1 MIRSF
6 LDSFKDPQRPLLAPS
21 YWYLKKIGLIL
32 PENKINKVIFVII
45 HELVTVF
52 VITQYTELYMI
63 RSDLDLVIT
72 NLKVSIVSVIC
83 IVKTNTFIFW
93 QSSWKEVI
101 DYVTEADNDERQDSD
116 TTMGHIL
123 SSYTKYC
130 HRLVKCYWIL
140 LLSTFFCVTG
150 TPLIRYLS
158 SSNYRNAISNGTEP
172 FPHIF
177 SSWVPFDKYSFPG
190 CWVTVCLH
198 IFICAYGAM
207 IMTAYDTIA
216 LVTMVFFGGKLELL
230 RERCKK
236 MFGCDGLG
244 VTDEQARTALRDVHI
259 VHVHLIKYSRL
270 FDSLLS
276 PVMFL
281 YVVMCSF
288 MLCASA
294 FQLTLATNTTQKLL
308 MAQYL
313 IFGIVVPFMF
323 CWHSNNVL
331 EQSNQAI
338 MGPYESEWW
347 VIGSKQRKDVLIL
360 TEQLKIFQAYSAG
373 PFNKLTLSTFV
384 SILKG
389 AYSYYALLRN

>member
-1 MIRSF
+1 MIHLF
-6 LDSFKDPQRPLLAPS
+6 VDNIKDPQRPLLAPN
-21 YWYLKKIGLIL
+21 YWILRKIGLIL

-52 VITQYTELYMI
+52 VITQYMELYLI

-72 NLKVSIVSVIC
+72 NLKVSIVSFIC
-83 IVKTNTFIFW
+83 IVKTNTFVFW

-101 DYVTEADNDERQDSD
+101 DYVTEADNNERKDSN
-116 TTMGHIL
+116 TAMGHII
-123 SSYTKYC
+123 SSYTTYC
-130 HRLVKCYWIL
+130 RRLLKFYWTLI
-140 LLSTFFCVTG
+140 LSTFFCVTG

-158 SSNYRNAISNGTEP
+158 SSNYRDAISNGTEP

-177 SSWVPFDKYSFPG
+177 SAWVPFDKYSFPG
-190 CWVTVCLH
+190 SWVIVCLH
-198 IFICAYGAM
+198 IVMCAYGAM
-207 IMTAYDTIA
+207 IMSAYDTIA
-216 LVTMVFFGGKLELL
+216 MVTMVFFGGKLELL
-230 RERCKK
+230 RERCKN
-236 MFGCDGLG
+236 MFGCDGSG
-244 VTDEQARTALRDVHI
+244 VSDDQARTALRDVHSM
-259 VHVHLIKYSRL
+259 HVHLMKYSKL

-294 FQLTLATNTTQKLL
+294 FQLTMATNTTQKLL

-313 IFGIVVPFMF
+313 VFGIAQLFMF

-331 EQSNQAI
+331 EQGTQVM

-347 VIGSKQRKDVLIL
+347 VIGPKQKQEVLIL
-360 TEQLKIFQAYSAG
+360 TEQLRIFEAFSAG
-373 PFNKLTLSTFV
+373 PFSKLTLSTFIT
-384 SILKG
+384 ILKG